1 MPRRKEREKRRERA
15 NTVAPSLNVWNNTKR
30 QQQIYLL
37 ILYLNFKLSTP
48 QVHKKLSEFADHL
61 TYVLYFSFTT

>member
-1 MPRRKEREKRRERA
+1 MPRRKERKGERA

-30 QQQIYLL
+30 QQQIYLP

-48 QVHKKLSEFADHL
+48 QVHKKLSEFADQI
-61 TYVLYFSFTT
+61 